1 VDVGDQILIGDLF
14 MKRMRERGK
23 EGGHL
28 KVQEFGG
35 VERMQCFLSPC
46 QQNKNVLWVR
56 CLGSKVLEI

>member
-1 VDVGDQILIGDLF
+1 
-14 MKRMRERGK
+14 MRERGK

-56 CLGSKVLEI
+56 CLGFKVLEI